1 MSVLLTPLVPA
12 FVWQAHAT
20 DERVRHDLETLPTL
34 LDEVDRLLETG
45 VIGGPELGAADFQ
58 IGSSVRMLLAMEDA
72 GRLVAGRPA
81 MAFARR
87 VVPDYPDIPAALPA
101 NWLPADRRPG

>member
-1 MSVLLTPLVPA
+1 
-12 FVWQAHAT
+12 
-20 DERVRHDLETLPTL
+20 
-34 LDEVDRLLETG
+34 
-45 VIGGPELGAADFQ
+45 
-58 IGSSVRMLLAMEDA
+58 MLLAMQDA

-101 NWLPADRRPG
+101 NWLPAD